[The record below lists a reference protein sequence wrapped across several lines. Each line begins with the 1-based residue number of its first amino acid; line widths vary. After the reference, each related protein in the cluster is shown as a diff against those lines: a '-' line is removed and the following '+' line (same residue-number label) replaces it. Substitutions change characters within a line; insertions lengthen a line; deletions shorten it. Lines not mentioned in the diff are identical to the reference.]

1 MRLNLTAL
9 NLFFIL
15 FALSFSQLQGQNIPR
30 EELEKEGY
38 IEFFISL
45 QDVNTGA
52 MLGGKNIRV
61 ENRTTKTVQTTKTAG
76 NGMATLIERT
86 GCQYDV
92 YVGQSRSAQSFELP
106 AMPNKGIQV
115 PLFFDPAEENE
126 MQPQDN
132 EILLKLAV
140 LDFDN
145 KPQANF
151 EFGLKDKKTGKVSAL
166 KTDEKGFVELIQ
178 ASGATLEVSFEKAP
192 YYTDILLPN
201 KSHHTFSYQLLI
213 PNASQRAQ
221 WQLFP
226 SPKMAL
232 FNFQFRDLNGQHV
245 AGETFSVG
253 GGQINEKKHFAT
265 TNEVG
270 FAQLLLPAGEVR
282 TVSHTHNENFRS
294 IDTKWTSSAD
304 IQIYFIDYSSISEA
318 QRQAYNDYLL
328 ELEAF
333 RDSSNAVAEAERRA
347 FEAELRAQLKYAD
360 SLQQAQIIA
369 EAAEKFEKMTELTK
383 KTTAEKPKIP
393 DYKISDVSSTIP
405 SVEVKTEEKKT
416 GKSGVR
422 FDMHR
427 VANPKQLERCANEYR
442 EILKLDPLVF
452 ERDGYTVLAVLKRMD
467 SEWNNTMIVTDVTG
481 SMMPYINQVLVWH
494 ALKNAE
500 NASQNYVF
508 FNDGDERKT
517 HHKVI
522 GITNGI
528 YGVRTDDLQVLYNTM
543 ITTCM
548 RGDGGDSPEND
559 LEALLYA
566 QKYTLADTTAAL
578 ILVADGLSPVR
589 DISLAN
595 KLKKPVHIILCGSA
609 NADGMLTINI
619 DYLEIAARTGGS
631 IHTIEQDIL
640 DISTVPEDGRIS
652 IGKHEYVRKN
662 GKFIP
667 VELPTKP

>member
-1 MRLNLTAL
+1 MRLNFAAL
-9 NLFFIL
+9 NLFFII
-15 FALSFSQLQGQNIPR
+15 FTLSFSQLQGQNIAR

-52 MLGGKNIRV
+52 MLGGKDIRV
-61 ENRTTKTVQTTKTAG
+61 ENQTTKTVQTTTTGG
-76 NGMATLIERT
+76 NGMATLIEIT

-92 YVGQSRSAQSFELP
+92 YVGKSRTAQSFELP
-106 AMPNKGIQV
+106 AMPNKSIQV

-151 EFGLKDKKTGKVSAL
+151 EFGLKNKKTGKISAL
-166 KTDEKGFVELIQ
+166 KTDEKGFVDVIQ
-178 ASGATLEVSFEKAP
+178 ASGSTVEVSFEKAP

-201 KSHHTFSYQLLI
+201 KSHHTFSYQLFI

-232 FNFQFRDLNGQHV
+232 FNFQFRDLNGQNV

-294 IDTKWTSSAD
+294 IDSKWTSSAD

-318 QRQAYNDYLL
+318 QRKTYNDYLL

-347 FEAELRAQLKYAD
+347 FEAQLRAQLKYAD

-369 EAAEKFEKMTELTK
+369 EAADKFEKMT
-383 KTTAEKPKIP
+383 EKPKIP
-393 DYKISDVSSTIP
+393 DYKISNVIGTIP

-416 GKSGVR
+416 GKSSVR
-422 FDMHR
+422 IDMHR

-442 EILKLDPLVF
+442 EILKLDPTVF

-481 SMMPYINQVLVWH
+481 SMMPYINEVLVWH
-494 ALKNAE
+494 ALKNTE
-500 NASQNYVF
+500 NTTQNYVF
-508 FNDGDERKT
+508 FNDGDERRT
-517 HHKVI
+517 QDKVI
-522 GITNGI
+522 GITKGI

-548 RGDGGDSPEND
+548 RGDGGDRPEND

-566 QKYTLADTTAAL
+566 QKYTLADTATAL

-589 DISLAN
+589 DISLAT

-619 DYLEIAARTGGS
+619 DYFEIAARTGGS

-640 DISTVPEDGRIS
+640 DISTVPEDGRIN

-662 GKFIP
+662 GKFMP
-667 VELPTKP
+667 VELPTKERSR